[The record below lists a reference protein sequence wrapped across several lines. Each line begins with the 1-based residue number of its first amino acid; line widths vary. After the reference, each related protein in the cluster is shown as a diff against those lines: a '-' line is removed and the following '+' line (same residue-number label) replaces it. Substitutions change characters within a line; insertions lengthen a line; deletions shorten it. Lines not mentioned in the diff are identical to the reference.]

1 MSNEVLV
8 KVDNVS
14 KKFCRDLK
22 TSLWYGVKDLFREM
36 TGQGGTKRANLRKKE
51 FWAVDDV
58 SFTVN
63 RGECLGL
70 IGPNGS
76 GKSTLLKMINGLIKP
91 DRGQIKVRGRVGA
104 LIELGAGFNHILTG
118 RENIYVNAA
127 VLGIPKREIDK
138 QLDAIIDFAG
148 IEDFIDT
155 PVQSYSSGM
164 KVRLG
169 FSVAANIRP
178 DILLIDE
185 VLAVGDIGF
194 RAKCYNRIAE
204 IMENCAVVIVSH
216 HMPAIARVSSK
227 CMVLNSGHSI
237 FQGTP
242 EKAIEKYN
250 SLFDEEKVDIQ
261 RPLGSGEA
269 IVERIEIYSTNNK
282 ESETFQYGNPIT
294 ISFDVKVL
302 PKYEFFLVSIGFKNQ
317 ESQLVAQCN
326 SGYNSVKFR
335 NDGALKHIEIKIP
348 KLLLNPGYYTLG
360 LIIYDQTNTKYLYWH
375 YAIKKLYIV
384 GDFVG
389 TAPTQ
394 WEGEWLIH

>member
-1 MSNEVLV
+1 MPETLIEVQ
-8 KVDNVS
+8 NVS

-36 TGQGGTKRANLRKKE
+36 TGQGGTKRASLRKKE

-58 SFTVN
+58 SVTVN

-104 LIELGAGFNHILTG
+104 LIELGAGFSPILTG

-127 VLGIPKREIDK
+127 VLGITKREIDK

-148 IEDFIDT
+148 IEEFIDT

-178 DILLIDE
+178 DILLVDE

-204 IMENCAVVIVSH
+204 LMENCAVVIVSH
-216 HMPAIARVSSK
+216 QMPAIARVSSK
-227 CMVLNSGHSI
+227 CMVLNNSHSI
-237 FQGTP
+237 FQGVP
-242 EKAIEKYN
+242 EEAIQQYQ
-250 SLFDEEKVDIQ
+250 SLFDEEKVNTQ
-261 RPLGSGEA
+261 HPLGSGEA
-269 IVERIEIYSTNNK
+269 EIEMIKLYNINNE
-282 ESETFQYGNPIT
+282 ESKRFQYGDPIK
-294 ISFDVKVL
+294 ISFDVKVS

-335 NDGALKHIEIKIP
+335 NDGVPKHIEIRIP
-348 KLLLNPGYYTLG
+348 KLFLNPGYYTLG

-375 YAIKKLYIV
+375 HTIKTLHIV

-394 WEGEWLIH
+394 WEGEWLIY

>member
-1 MSNEVLV
+1 MSETLIEVQ
-8 KVDNVS
+8 NVS

-36 TGQGGTKRANLRKKE
+36 TGQGGTKRASLRKKE

-58 SFTVN
+58 SVTVN

-104 LIELGAGFNHILTG
+104 LIELGAGFSPILTG

-127 VLGIPKREIDK
+127 VLGITKREIDK

-148 IEDFIDT
+148 IEEFIDT

-178 DILLIDE
+178 DILLVDE

-204 IMENCAVVIVSH
+204 LMENCAVVIVSH
-216 HMPAIARVSSK
+216 QMPAIARVSSK
-227 CMVLNSGHSI
+227 CMVLNNSHSI
-237 FQGTP
+237 FQGVP
-242 EKAIEKYN
+242 EEAIQQYQ
-250 SLFDEEKVDIQ
+250 SLFDEEKVNTQ
-261 RPLGSGEA
+261 HPLGSGEA
-269 IVERIEIYSTNNK
+269 EIEMIKLYNINNE
-282 ESETFQYGNPIT
+282 ESKRFQYGDPIK
-294 ISFDVKVL
+294 ISFDVKVS

-335 NDGALKHIEIKIP
+335 NDGVPKHIEIRIP
-348 KLLLNPGYYTLG
+348 KLFLNPGYYTLG

-375 YAIKKLYIV
+375 HTIKKLHIV

-394 WEGEWLIH
+394 WEGEWLIY